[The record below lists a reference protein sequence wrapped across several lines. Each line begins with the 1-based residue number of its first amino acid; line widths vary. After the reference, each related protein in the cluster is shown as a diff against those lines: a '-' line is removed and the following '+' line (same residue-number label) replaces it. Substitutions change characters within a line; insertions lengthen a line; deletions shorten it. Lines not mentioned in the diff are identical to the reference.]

1 MARNKKKHTHKRE
14 IHTQDR
20 QLFMDL
26 LQVSMIKKI
35 QIRKKNTRING
46 LRKMSQI
53 YRRIIWKQNKIEIY
67 SEICAGAGK
76 KKILSKR
83 NIC

>member
-26 LQVSMIKKI
+26 LQVSMIKMI
-35 QIRKKNTRING
+35 QIRKKILESMVWERCHKSTEESYG
-46 LRKMSQI
+46 
-53 YRRIIWKQNKIEIY
+53 NKIKLRYIPKYAPEP
-67 SEICAGAGK
+67 ERRK
-76 KKILSKR
+76 F
-83 NIC
+83 